1 MKGIGDDKAEDA
13 PKKTVAVVA
22 PKAVEKITSPELPI
36 ETPISTPEKKFEG
49 KGLA

>member
-13 PKKTVAVVA
+13 PKKTVVA
-22 PKAVEKITSPELPI
+22 TPKAVEKTVTQEHPVEAAPAK
-36 ETPISTPEKKFEG
+36 PEKKFEG